1 MTPLQKEQAQNRI
14 DKYLFGQMKKS
25 EEKKFLEDLKTNK
38 ELKEMAQFTALLCKA
53 LRNRNPGS

>member
-25 EEKKFLEDLKTNK
+25 EEKKFLEDLKTNN
-38 ELKEMAQFTALLCKA
+38 ELREMAHFTALLCKV